1 MTAALAIWPLEGSHV
16 VACDESG
23 SYALDCWTD
32 YLLVSTEQL
41 ELPANLGKTLPRRES
56 GEHQALVN
64 FADYVGELN
73 IGGSRLRVSTPKL
86 DAEGFDALLRDI
98 TARCASLPFDFRS
111 PTFIPYERAA
121 LDERDL
127 LYHAFVY
134 LRWAMW
140 WAKPNLVEVLATIES
155 DPHRMLVRETIDS
168 PLWAVRSVGPAMLE
182 DALRSAGRWQELPT
196 GSQAA
201 QFPLARR
208 VAGLCGRAA
217 VPTSL
222 REHVAKTTL
231 DTPENRFVRYFVE
244 FLGELLDRLVERLG
258 RGGVVEKRI
267 VAEATTLRRE
277 LGERT
282 HRGFLRE
289 VGTMTVFPAS
299 SQVLQRRSGY
309 RELLSHYLALMLA
322 ARYPISGADLTRLME
337 SKQASL
343 LYEYWTF
350 FEMADLLRALVGEPL
365 EATTLV
371 RSDELTTQVPEN
383 EIRIRYPGDIE
394 LAYNR
399 SFAGNLGGSYSVTL
413 RPDITLDVGETRHF
427 FDAKFRVE
435 RPPAPAAS
443 IDEAEELAVAAS
455 LPKGWFKAEDVR
467 KMHTYREAIG
477 GCPGAKAMPVGSVW
491 VLYPGTEFVYFD
503 QHQGRLHHLPES
515 ATRPQGVGAIPLAPG
530 EGSGEL
536 ESVVAR
542 LLQP

>member
-1 MTAALAIWPLEGSHV
+1 MKSPADLVGLLRAVPAGRDDYLKLSAELRGHLGEHPRHPCRLSPALRLSRGQRDRALHDPGQGGTLVRGQRCGPGICQIQQKVVPKFVGNRAKLERPLWELLIYDQTGSRESSAPSALGLESVDVTKALFPDSVAALGRMLETLRQVGFASFIESMTAALAIWPLEGSHV

-73 IGGSRLRVSTPKL
+73 IGGSRLRVIQPKL

-244 FLGELLDRLVERLG
+244 FLGELLNWH
-258 RGGVVEKRI
+258 RGAPRAGGSGGEEDHSRG
-267 VAEATTLRRE
+267 AGPTLRRE
-277 LGERT
+277 LGERAP
-282 HRGFLRE
+282 RGFLRE
-289 VGTMTVFPAS
+289 VQNGEPVFPAS
-299 SQVLQRRSGY
+299 S
-309 RELLSHYLALMLA
+309 H
-322 ARYPISGADLTRLME
+322 
-337 SKQASL
+337 
-343 LYEYWTF
+343 F
-350 FEMADLLRALVGEPL
+350 C
-365 EATTLV
+365 AT
-371 RSDELTTQVPEN
+371 
-383 EIRIRYPGDIE
+383 
-394 LAYNR
+394 
-399 SFAGNLGGSYSVTL
+399 
-413 RPDITLDVGETRHF
+413 
-427 FDAKFRVE
+427 
-435 RPPAPAAS
+435 
-443 IDEAEELAVAAS
+443 
-455 LPKGWFKAEDVR
+455 
-467 KMHTYREAIG
+467 
-477 GCPGAKAMPVGSVW
+477 
-491 VLYPGTEFVYFD
+491 
-503 QHQGRLHHLPES
+503 
-515 ATRPQGVGAIPLAPG
+515 PQ
-530 EGSGEL
+530 
-536 ESVVAR
+536 
-542 LLQP
+542 